1 MTKEALHINYVLEQ
15 LDVAA
20 KYHQKVEL
28 KAWKKDGNEVDYIGW
43 LPLTGHWRGGI
54 HRLMNPVN
62 GEVRAVIDVL
72 IYEFNGHTVYL

>member
-1 MTKEALHINYVLEQ
+1 MKEAVHINEVLQ
-15 LDVAA
+15 LLDKAGEER
-20 KYHQKVEL
+20 KKVNVR
-28 KAWKKDGNEVDYIGW
+28 AWKKDGNEVDYIGW

-54 HRLMNPVN
+54 HRLMNPQN

>member
-1 MTKEALHINYVLEQ
+1 MKEALHINEVLQ
-15 LDVAA
+15 LLDKAGEERR
-20 KYHQKVEL
+20 KVNVR
-28 KAWKKDGNEVDYIGW
+28 AWKKDGNEVDYIGW

-62 GEVRAVIDVL
+62 GVVRAVIDVL

>member
-1 MTKEALHINYVLEQ
+1 MNKEAFHINYVLEQ
-15 LDVAA
+15 LDLAA
-20 KYHQKVEL
+20 KYRQKVHL

-54 HRLMNPVN
+54 HRLMNPQN

>member
-1 MTKEALHINYVLEQ
+1 MKGALHINEVLQ
-15 LDVAA
+15 LLDKAGKERRKVDVR
-20 KYHQKVEL
+20 
-28 KAWKKDGNEVDYIGW
+28 AWKKDGNEVDYIGW

-54 HRLMNPVN
+54 HRLMNPQN

>member
-1 MTKEALHINYVLEQ
+1 MKEALHINEVLQ
-15 LDVAA
+15 LLDKAGEERR
-20 KYHQKVEL
+20 KVNVR
-28 KAWKKDGNEVDYIGW
+28 AWKKDGSEVDYIGW

-62 GEVRAVIDVL
+62 GDVRAVIDVL

>member
-1 MTKEALHINYVLEQ
+1 MKEAIHINDVLQ
-15 LDVAA
+15 LLDKAGEER
-20 KYHQKVEL
+20 KKVNVR
-28 KAWKKDGNEVDYIGW
+28 AWKKDGNEVDYIGW

-62 GEVRAVIDVL
+62 GDVRAVIVVL

>member
-1 MTKEALHINYVLEQ
+1 MKEALHINEVLQ
-15 LDVAA
+15 LLDKAGEER
-20 KYHQKVEL
+20 KKVNV

-54 HRLMNPVN
+54 HRLRNPKN

>member
-1 MTKEALHINYVLEQ
+1 MKEALHINEVLQ
-15 LDVAA
+15 LLDKAGEER
-20 KYHQKVEL
+20 KKVNVR
-28 KAWKKDGNEVDYIGW
+28 AWKKDGNEVGYIGW

-62 GEVRAVIDVL
+62 GDVRAVIDVL

>member
-1 MTKEALHINYVLEQ
+1 MKEALHINEVLQ
-15 LDVAA
+15 LLDKAGEEH
-20 KYHQKVEL
+20 KKVNVR
-28 KAWKKDGNEVDYIGW
+28 AWKKDGNEVDYIGW

-62 GEVRAVIDVL
+62 GDVRAVIDVL

>member
-1 MTKEALHINYVLEQ
+1 MKEALHINEVLQ
-15 LDVAA
+15 LLDKAG
-20 KYHQKVEL
+20 KERRKVNVR
-28 KAWKKDGNEVDYIGW
+28 AWKKDGNEVDYSGW
-43 LPLTGHWRGGI
+43 IPLTGHWRGGI

>member
-1 MTKEALHINYVLEQ
+1 MKKALHINEVLQ
-15 LDVAA
+15 LLDKAGEERR
-20 KYHQKVEL
+20 KVNVR
-28 KAWKKDGNEVDYIGW
+28 AWKKDGNEVDYIGW

-62 GEVRAVIDVL
+62 GDVRAVIDVL